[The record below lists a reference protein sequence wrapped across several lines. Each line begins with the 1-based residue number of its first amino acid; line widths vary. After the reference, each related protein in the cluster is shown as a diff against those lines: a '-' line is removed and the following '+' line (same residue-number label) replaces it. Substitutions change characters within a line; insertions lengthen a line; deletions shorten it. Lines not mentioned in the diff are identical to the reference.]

1 MTNAS
6 SALSSNSPETNPI
19 EAGDINT
26 EGSKELQRISSLIN
40 QETTRFNSTFQE
52 KLKARIEEETQAE
65 NQQRIEEFKRT
76 FDPFITLVLQETVDL
91 AAEGHVPRL
100 DEIYALK
107 LEINT
112 NTEELISKYHDVLT
126 AGQAPT
132 ELTNEITSWQGR
144 IQQQL
149 DEFITVLVIAHF
161 KSNLLNRTADSEVH
175 EKIEILARELIS
187 ISTNTTTGIGIRKV
201 LQDIDQLLS
210 LADERASG
218 ASIINKQIDCLV
230 DTIKTKVESLPPEL
244 DREVQGELGRVVR
257 ILGATQVELSKN
269 SNANQISKA
278 KAIINYAEISIVSLT
293 GKPNLVLAQKLHYAS
308 MSRLQDMRGGWHR
321 WSFVPD
327 QVFHHIKTPTKVMLG
342 VIIAIPVSWIFINTL
357 NTPPINGLLR
367 SLPALDI
374 PPPSASIATTT
385 SGSNT
390 NLSFNSTASNTSSI
404 NPNPNPALAASSAP
418 GPAATT
424 SASLPGTQAATST
437 GTAGGAETS
446 PGAATEAK
454 ASVPAANGAQTL
466 PAETYPFIILLV
478 MTGTFGGVISILTRI
493 QQFDNPKTQKYED
506 AFLPL
511 LIGLIK
517 PFLGGGFAFFIYLL
531 LNSGIS
537 PIEIKGQSMS
547 RNFYGFLAL
556 AFIAGFSERFV
567 PDLISQVEKTYTSIP
582 AIGNSMGLPPTT
594 LSLLPATA
602 QLQYEASQAFEL
614 QPPFPTNTYQ
624 ISLNPESI
632 RGKVLIKDQ
641 TGAGFVFVAP
651 SQSDAAGIKLITITV
666 ASMTDP
672 LQTASATVLLEG

>member
-1 MTNAS
+1 
-6 SALSSNSPETNPI
+6 
-19 EAGDINT
+19 
-26 EGSKELQRISSLIN
+26 
-40 QETTRFNSTFQE
+40 
-52 KLKARIEEETQAE
+52 
-65 NQQRIEEFKRT
+65 
-76 FDPFITLVLQETVDL
+76 
-91 AAEGHVPRL
+91 
-100 DEIYALK
+100 LK

-112 NTEELISKYHDVLT
+112 TIEELISSYDDVLT
-126 AGQAPT
+126 AGQTPT
-132 ELTNEITSWQGR
+132 ELKTEIISWQGR

-149 DEFITVLVIAHF
+149 DEFITIMIIAHF

-175 EKIEILARELIS
+175 GKIETLARELTS
-187 ISTNTTTGIGIRKV
+187 VCTNTATGIGIRKV
-201 LQDIDQLLS
+201 LLDMDELLS
-210 LADERASG
+210 LAAERASG
-218 ASIINKQIDCLV
+218 AAIVNKQIDSLV
-230 DTIKTKVESLPPEL
+230 ETIKTKVESLPPEL

-269 SNANQISKA
+269 SNADQVSKA
-278 KAIINYAEISIVSLT
+278 KAIVNYAEISIVSLT

-308 MSRLQDMRGGWHR
+308 MSRLQDLRGGWHR

-342 VIIAIPVSWIFINTL
+342 VIIAIPLSWLFVNTL

-367 SLPALDI
+367 SLPALDT

-390 NLSFNSTASNTSSI
+390 TVGFNSTASNTSSI
-404 NPNPNPALAASSAP
+404 TPNPNPASAASNAP

-437 GTAGGAETS
+437 GTAGGAVAGAATS

-454 ASVPAANGAQTL
+454 ASAGAANGGQIL
-466 PAETYPFIILLV
+466 PTETYPFVILLV

-506 AFLPL
+506 AFLPF

-537 PIEIKGQSMS
+537 PIEIKGQSAS

-582 AIGNSMGLPPTT
+582 AIGTSVGLPLTT
-594 LSLLPATA
+594 LGLLPATA
-602 QLQYEASQAFEL
+602 QLQHEASQVFEL
-614 QPPFPTNTYQ
+614 QPPFPSNTYQ
-624 ISLNPESI
+624 ISLNPEAI
-632 RGKVLIKDQ
+632 RGKALIKEQ

-651 SQSDAAGIKLITITV
+651 SQSDAVGIKLITITV